1 MTSVQRPALESQRK
15 LGGDAG
21 HRPDLVPILVRNG
34 FPGPTPGAIT
44 SISGQVPPIDSAVNP
59 IGHAARGIG
68 SSAHALELELEKKPL
83 VPRWLPS
90 RNLG

>member
-44 SISGQVPPIDSAVNP
+44 SISGQVPPTDP
-59 IGHAARGIG
+59 Q
-68 SSAHALELELEKKPL
+68 
-83 VPRWLPS
+83 
-90 RNLG
+90 